1 MARYIIEERITNPL
15 QLANFNHCGF
25 SLSDS
30 PENSS
35 TLHALSLG
43 HELSLG
49 STLGLHQ
56 APNEE
61 HPQQLAPQVLHLHFV
76 AENPQ

>member
-49 STLGLHQ
+49 Q
-56 APNEE
+56 APNKE